1 MENNQWIQILDLEVK
16 YGRELAL
23 DHISFHIRKNEFL
36 GIIGANGSGK
46 TTLLHTL
53 LGLKELSE
61 GKIIYASSNPIISYI
76 PQNISVSRMPFPATV
91 LEIILTGLCGKHW
104 KPFYSNQDRRR
115 AEEVMDRF
123 GISDLKQKRINELSG
138 GQRQRVLLARAMIQT
153 PDILFLDEPS
163 SALDAEGKTELRET
177 LLMLRR
183 QTEMTVVMVTHD
195 LREFMDTFDR
205 VMELDGRI
213 SFLGTVSEY
222 RAMLN
227 DREKEGVL

>member
-1 MENNQWIQILDLEVK
+1 MESNQWIQILDLEVK

-53 LGLKELSE
+53 LGLKEPS
-61 GKIIYASSNPIISYI
+61 GGQIIYASSHPVISYI

-91 LEIILTGLCGKHW
+91 FEIILTGLCGKWW

-115 AEEVMDRF
+115 AEEVMSQF
-123 GISDLKQKRINELSG
+123 GISELQHKRINELSG

-163 SALDAEGKTELRET
+163 SALDADGKAELREI
-177 LLMLRR
+177 LLMLRQ
-183 QTEMTVVMVTHD
+183 QTEITVVMVTHD
-195 LREFMDTFDR
+195 LREFMDAFDR
-205 VMELDGRI
+205 VMELNKRI

-222 RAMLN
+222 RQELS
-227 DREKEGVL
+227 DQGKEMIP

>member
-53 LGLKELSE
+53 LGLKEPSE
-61 GKIIYASSNPIISYI
+61 GKIIYASPNPIISYI

-91 LEIILTGLCGKHW
+91 LEIILTGLCGKRW
-104 KPFYSNQDRRR
+104 KPFYSNRDRRR

-123 GISDLKQKRINELSG
+123 GISGLQQKRINELSG

-163 SALDAEGKTELRET
+163 SALDAEGKTELREI